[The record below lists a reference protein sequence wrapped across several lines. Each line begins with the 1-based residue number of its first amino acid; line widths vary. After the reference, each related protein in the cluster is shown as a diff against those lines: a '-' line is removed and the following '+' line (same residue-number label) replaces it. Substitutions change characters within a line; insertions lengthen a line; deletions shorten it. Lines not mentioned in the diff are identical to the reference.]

1 MSVLAVIDDDERVL
15 ESLENL
21 LESAGHTV
29 RLFTSAQAFLEDEAF
44 AKVDCVISDIG
55 MPAIDGFELERLARA
70 ARPELPVILITGRWE
85 LIKGPQAT
93 HRIGTG
99 ISFETGQRQEL
110 LRAIS
115 KALTF
120 RDSSGVADL
129 AFSKRKRS
137 RRMTTP
143 RERRR
148 GRQKR

>member
-1 MSVLAVIDDDERVL
+1 MSRVSECAIAVIDDDERVL

-29 RLFTSAQAFLEDEAF
+29 CLFTSAQAFLNDEAF

-70 ARPELPVILITGRWE
+70 ARPELHVILITGRQE

-93 HRIGTG
+93 HRIGTRILLKPVG
-99 ISFETGQRQEL
+99 GQEL

-115 KALTF
+115 KALT
-120 RDSSGVADL
+120 
-129 AFSKRKRS
+129 S
-137 RRMTTP
+137 R
-143 RERRR
+143 
-148 GRQKR
+148 

>member
-1 MSVLAVIDDDERVL
+1 MTCVSECAVAVIDDDTRVL

-29 RLFTSAQAFLEDEAF
+29 RLFTSAHAFLKDEAF

-70 ARPELPVILITGRWE
+70 ARPELPVILITGRQG

-93 HRIGTG
+93 HRIGTR
-99 ISFETGQRQEL
+99 ILLKPVSEQEL

-115 KALTF
+115 KALT
-120 RDSSGVADL
+120 
-129 AFSKRKRS
+129 S
-137 RRMTTP
+137 R
-143 RERRR
+143 
-148 GRQKR
+148 